1 MDARSEA
8 ADAVTAG
15 RAGVACC
22 VALCGLF
29 FCGCSN
35 GSAREPIRIGI
46 LHSLSGT
53 MALSEK
59 PVVEATLLAIE
70 DLNARGG
77 VLRRRVDA
85 ITVDAQSDPATFAS
99 EAERLITRDKVAA
112 LFGCWTSA
120 SRKHIR
126 TVVERHNHLLFY
138 PVQYEGLELSPN
150 IVYAGAAPN
159 QQIIPA
165 VKWCFDHLGKR
176 FFLVGS
182 DYVYPRTANAIIK
195 DQVGALGGEIA
206 GEEYI
211 LLGERQV
218 EGVVEKIVRGQP
230 SVILN
235 TINGDSNIAF
245 FRALRER
252 GLMPGKNP
260 VMSFSVA
267 EREVASIG
275 PALMA
280 GHYAAWNYFQ
290 SLSTPQNREFVKR
303 FQARYGADR
312 VVSDPMEAAYVAIH
326 LWAQAVEAA
335 RTVDSA
341 VVRRNI
347 GDQSYLGPG
356 GMVYVDR
363 TTQHTWKVVRLGRI
377 QPDGQFDI
385 VWSSEHP
392 IRPVP
397 YPVYRRQSEWDDFLL
412 RLYKG
417 WGGQW
422 VNPGGR

>member
-1 MDARSEA
+1 MDARSKA
-8 ADAVTAG
+8 ADAVTTG
-15 RAGVACC
+15 RAAVACC
-22 VALCGLF
+22 VALSGLF

-35 GSAREPIRIGI
+35 GAARQPIRIGI

-53 MALSEK
+53 MAFSEK

-77 VLRRRVDA
+77 VLGRPVEPVTA
-85 ITVDAQSDPATFAS
+85 DAQSDPATFAS
-99 EAERLITRDKVAA
+99 EGERLITRDKVAA

-120 SRKHIR
+120 SRKHLR
-126 TVVERHNHLLFY
+126 TVVERHNQLLFY

-165 VKWCFDHLGKR
+165 VKWCFDHLGTR

-182 DYVYPRTANAIIK
+182 DYVFPRTANAIIK
-195 DQVGALGGEIA
+195 DQVGALGGEIV

-211 LLGERQV
+211 LLGGGQV
-218 EGVVEKIVRGQP
+218 DGVAEKIVRARP

-245 FRALRER
+245 FHALRKR
-252 GLMPGKNP
+252 GLAPGQIP
-260 VMSFSVA
+260 VMSFSIA

-280 GHYAAWNYFQ
+280 GDYAAWNYFQ
-290 SLSTPQNREFVKR
+290 SLSTPQNREFVQR
-303 FQARYGADR
+303 FQARYGTDQ
-312 VVSDPMEAAYVAIH
+312 VVSDPMEAAYVAVH

-335 RTVDSA
+335 GTEDSA
-341 VVRRNI
+341 AVRRNI

-377 QPDGQFDI
+377 RKDGQFDV

-392 IRPVP
+392 VRPVP
-397 YPVYRRQSEWDDFLL
+397 YPAYRQKAEWDDFLL
-412 RLYKG
+412 TLYKG
-417 WGGQW
+417 WGGRW
-422 VNPGGR
+422 VNPGGQ

>member
-1 MDARSEA
+1 MDARSKA
-8 ADAVTAG
+8 ADAVTTG
-15 RAGVACC
+15 RAAAACC
-22 VALCGLF
+22 IALSGMF
-29 FCGCSN
+29 FFGCSN
-35 GSAREPIRIGI
+35 GAPREPIRIGV

-53 MALSEK
+53 MAFSEK
-59 PVVEATLLAIE
+59 PVMEATLLAIE

-77 VLRRRVDA
+77 LLGRRVDA
-85 ITVDAQSDPATFAS
+85 VIADAQSDPATFAS
-99 EAERLITRDKVAA
+99 EGERLITRDKVAA

-126 TVVERHNHLLFY
+126 TVVERHNQLLFY

-182 DYVYPRTANAIIK
+182 DYVFPRTANAIIK
-195 DQVGALGGEIA
+195 DQVGALQGEIA

-211 LLGERQV
+211 LLGGGQEEDV
-218 EGVVEKIVRGQP
+218 AEKIARARP

-245 FRALRER
+245 FHALRKR
-252 GLMPGKNP
+252 GLAPAQIP
-260 VMSFSVA
+260 VMSFSIA
-267 EREVASIG
+267 EREVARIG
-275 PALMA
+275 SDLMA
-280 GHYAAWNYFQ
+280 GDYAAWNYFQ
-290 SLSTPQNREFVKR
+290 SLSTPQNREFVQR
-303 FQARYGADR
+303 FQARYGADQ
-312 VVSDPMEAAYVAIH
+312 VVSDPMEAAYVAVH

-335 RTVDSA
+335 GTEDSA
-341 VVRRNI
+341 SVRRNI

-377 QPDGQFDI
+377 RPDGQFDV

-392 IRPVP
+392 VRPVP
-397 YPVYRRQSEWDDFLL
+397 YPVYRRQAEWDDFLL
-412 RLYKG
+412 QLYRG

>member
-1 MDARSEA
+1 MDARSKA
-8 ADAVTAG
+8 AEAVTTG
-15 RAGVACC
+15 RAAVACC
-22 VALCGLF
+22 VVLSGLF
-29 FCGCSN
+29 FCSCSD
-35 GSAREPIRIGI
+35 GASREPIRIGV
-46 LHSLSGT
+46 LHSLTGT
-53 MALSEK
+53 MAFSEK

-70 DLNARGG
+70 NLNARGG
-77 VLRRRVDA
+77 LLGRQVEA
-85 ITVDAQSDPATFAS
+85 ITADAKSDPATFAS

-120 SRKHIR
+120 SRKYVR
-126 TVVERHNHLLFY
+126 TVVERHNQLLFY
-138 PVQYEGLELSPN
+138 PVQYEGLELSRN

-182 DYVYPRTANAIIK
+182 DYIFPRTANAIIK

-211 LLGERQV
+211 ALGEKQA
-218 EGVVEKIVRGQP
+218 EGMVEKIARARP

-235 TINGDSNIAF
+235 TLNGDSNIAF
-245 FRALRER
+245 FHALRKQ
-252 GLMPGKNP
+252 GVAPAQIP
-260 VMSFSVA
+260 VMSFSIA

-275 PALMA
+275 PALVA
-280 GHYAAWNYFQ
+280 GDYAAWNYFQ
-290 SLSTPQNREFVKR
+290 SLNTPQNQEFV
-303 FQARYGADR
+303 QHIQDRYGADR
-312 VVSDPMEAAYVAIH
+312 VVSDPMEAAYVAVH

-335 RTVDSA
+335 RTADCA
-341 VVRRNI
+341 EVRRHI

-363 TTQHTWKVVRLGRI
+363 NTQHTWKVVRLGRI
-377 QPDGQFDI
+377 RTDGQFDI

-392 IRPVP
+392 VRPVP
-397 YPVYRRQSEWDDFLL
+397 YPVYRRQAEWDDFLL
-412 RLYKG
+412 TLYKG
-417 WGGQW
+417 WGGRW
-422 VNPGGR
+422 MNPGGQ